1 MGSTLDV
8 VGPNFCRWQAF
19 GAQGSVGGGQ
29 ALWKIFVCLL
39 RLEPPEP
46 DGAYPLEAA
55 LGGSCLKSSL
65 QRPAEWGPGL
75 EAEEGADP
83 SWARAPAAMAASRS
97 WRTGRCVWQGQLV
110 GLSVWE
116 GSPLLYDVKGRSGFQ
131 WFFFFFYLTL
141 QKCTVL
147 YVFSHFVGDYD
158 GW

>member
-1 MGSTLDV
+1 M
-8 VGPNFCRWQAF
+8 
-19 GAQGSVGGGQ
+19 
-29 ALWKIFVCLL
+29 
-39 RLEPPEP
+39 
-46 DGAYPLEAA
+46 
-55 LGGSCLKSSL
+55 
-65 QRPAEWGPGL
+65 
-75 EAEEGADP
+75 
-83 SWARAPAAMAASRS
+83 
-97 WRTGRCVWQGQLV
+97 WQGQLV